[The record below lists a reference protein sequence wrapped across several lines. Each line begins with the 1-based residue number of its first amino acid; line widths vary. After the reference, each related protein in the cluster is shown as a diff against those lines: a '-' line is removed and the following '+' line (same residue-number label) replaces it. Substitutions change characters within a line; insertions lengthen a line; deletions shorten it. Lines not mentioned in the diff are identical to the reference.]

1 MFYEFMKNNNIS
13 IEYNSPKFK
22 ETTDELTR
30 IIMTSLNNA
39 NAYNYTLINIFMSAL
54 FYNSECNINK
64 LIKYFNILF
73 SYTRNYSIEEEK
85 YIKKL
90 KTKYNEQTKKLINC
104 IKNYLESDESDNK
117 EYFQLLKIKEISD
130 KNAINL
136 KDKYIEF
143 LFYYLKKFDVLKL
156 N

>member
-73 SYTRNYSIEEEK
+73 SYTRNY
-85 YIKKL
+85 
-90 KTKYNEQTKKLINC
+90 
-104 IKNYLESDESDNK
+104 
-117 EYFQLLKIKEISD
+117 
-130 KNAINL
+130 
-136 KDKYIEF
+136 
-143 LFYYLKKFDVLKL
+143 
-156 N
+156 